1 MILLRE
7 LLEAKPKTTDFSAIS
22 KESGKLVYF
31 STKDNM
37 DAAVKDGTHDKPKVK
52 GKDVKTPKSSD
63 LFKGDYEKERGDTID
78 DTGNSA
84 KEIINGIKNIGYSSM
99 VTLYRKN
106 KNGKLVQDVRFSTR
120 EDITPEIIK
129 TTADTYGIDL
139 NLISKLGVDTKIK
152 NRDGRNQSISEL
164 MAGLILSDLEA
175 KQYAPDGVAADDYYY
190 KTYSDSANKEANAIK
205 KGIDPNEAEKQLVKK
220 ADKAESD
227 KTALYNSE
235 TTKDITKEFVRIK
248 EGNSLWNSKIDSKV
262 VAKMANKFKID
273 VNRILQHPETFFD
286 VSGFKPNEA
295 DLKDWGYKN
304 LKDYAIVQL
313 RHTIYFG
320 TFNEID
326 AMDDLSSLQLAYP
339 LKYKTLSDNEWSK
352 TMKNELENPTTVE
365 GGLRSFI
372 NKEKD
377 GDTDNSFVGIS
388 KANDK
393 NQSKWVKKQA
403 KKKNTYISDMYSY
416 QSMINK
422 GALNRIDEMLKLDP
436 PPPVQTNALYRG
448 MAMTQKDYSKFI
460 KSFKEGNNIDLP
472 ISSFSFDAN
481 TATEFANNVGN
492 ANATINKANNQSI
505 MIKVVN
511 SRNTFNGFCM
521 NANIDNVSAQKLPG
535 VGVDDFKNWRGQ
547 HEVLLPS
554 NNKYK
559 VVKTESK
566 KMEGGRSLTII
577 TLEQIVTKNEI
588 KLREFIDDNEKD
600 ILKKHLQYPNRTSL
614 LYTKEGEN

>member
-7 LLEAKPKTTDFSAIS
+7 LFEAKAKTTDFSAIS

-31 STKDNM
+31 DTNDNM
-37 DAAVKDGTHDKPKVK
+37 DAAVKAGTHEKPQIK
-52 GKDVKTPKSSD
+52 GKDVKTPTKSD
-63 LFKGDYEKERGDTID
+63 LFKGDYEKERGASLDKKNEPSEDLIKAITSTKAGDSTIFL
-78 DTGNSA
+78 S
-84 KEIINGIKNIGYSSM
+84 
-99 VTLYRKN
+99 RKN
-106 KNGKLVQDVRFSTR
+106 RNGKIVRDVEFSQSK
-120 EDITPEIIK
+120 ITPEIVK
-129 TTADTYGIDL
+129 KTADENGIDL
-139 NLISKLGVDTKIK
+139 NLINKLGPDTQIK
-152 NRDGRNQSISEL
+152 NESGRNETVSEL
-164 MAGLILSDLEA
+164 MVTLIFRTMQANEHS
-175 KQYAPDGVAADDYYY
+175 PDGITPDDYYY
-190 KTYSDSANKEANAIK
+190 KAYSESKDKTAKAIK
-205 KGIDPNEAEKQLVKK
+205 KGINPDEIQKQVDKK
-220 ADKAESD
+220 VAKKESD

-235 TTKDITKEFVRIK
+235 TTKDITKEFVRLKKNIVW
-248 EGNSLWNSKIDSKV
+248 SSKMDSKA
-262 VAKMANKFKID
+262 VAKVANKFKID
-273 VNRILQHPETFFD
+273 VNRILQHPEIFFD

-295 DLKDWGYKN
+295 DLKEWGYKN
-304 LKDYAIVQL
+304 LKDYAISKL
-313 RHTIYFG
+313 GATIYFG

-339 LKYKTLSDNEWSK
+339 LKYKTLSDDEWSK

-388 KANDK
+388 QSNNK
-393 NQSKWVKKQA
+393 NQSKWVKRQA
-403 KKKNTYISDMYSY
+403 KKNKNYIKDMYSY

-422 GALNRIDEMLKLDP
+422 QALNRIDEMLKSDA
-436 PPPVQTNALYRG
+436 PPPVQTKALYRG
-448 MAMTQKDYSKFI
+448 MAMTSKDYSSFM
-460 KSFKEGNNIDLP
+460 KSFKEGNTIDLP
-472 ISSFSFDAN
+472 ISSFSLDAN

-492 ANATINKANNQSI
+492 ANATINKENNQSI
-505 MIKVVN
+505 IMKVVN

-521 NANIDNVSAQKLPG
+521 NANIGNVSAQTLPG
-535 VGVDDFKNWRGQ
+535 VLTDNFGTWGGQ

-566 KMEGGRSLTII
+566 KMQGGRSFTVI
-577 TLEQIVTKNEI
+577 TLEQIGTKNEI

-614 LYTKEGEN
+614 LYTNEGEN

>member
-7 LLEAKPKTTDFSAIS
+7 LLEAKAKTTDFSAIS

-31 STKDNM
+31 DTMDNM
-37 DAAVKDGTHDKPKVK
+37 DAAVKAGTHETPKVK

-63 LFKGDYEKERGDTID
+63 LFKGDYEKERGGTID
-78 DTGNSA
+78 NSGNSA
-84 KEIINGIKNIGYSSM
+84 KEIIKGIKNIGYGSM
-99 VTLYRKN
+99 ISLYRKN
-106 KNGKLVQDVRFSTR
+106 KNGKLVQDVKFNSR

-129 TTADTYGIDL
+129 KTADEYGIDL

-152 NRDGRNQSISEL
+152 NADGRKESISG
-164 MAGLILSDLEA
+164 MMVSLIFRDMQQ
-175 KQYAPDGVAADDYYY
+175 KQFAPDGVAADDYYY
-190 KTYSDSANKEANAIK
+190 KIYSSDANKEANAIK
-205 KGIDPNEAEKQLVKK
+205 KGIDPNAAEKELVKK

-235 TTKDITKEFVRIK
+235 TTKDITKELVRLKKNIVW
-248 EGNSLWNSKIDSKV
+248 SSKIDSKA
-262 VAKMANKFKID
+262 VAKVANKFKID
-273 VNRILQHPETFFD
+273 VNRILQHPEIFFD

-295 DLKDWGYKN
+295 DLKEWGYKN
-304 LKDYAIVQL
+304 LKDYAISKL
-313 RHTIYFG
+313 GATIYFG

-326 AMDDLSSLQLAYP
+326 AMDELSSLQLSYP
-339 LKYKTLSDNEWSK
+339 LKYKTLSDAEWSK

-365 GGLRSFI
+365 GGLRNFI
-372 NKEKD
+372 NKEKG

-388 KANDK
+388 QANNK

-403 KKKNTYISDMYSY
+403 KKNKNYIKDMYSY

-422 GALNRIDEMLKLDP
+422 QALNRIDEMLKSDA
-436 PPPVQTNALYRG
+436 PPPVQTKALYRG
-448 MAMTQKDYSKFI
+448 MAMTSKDYSSFM
-460 KSFKEGNNIDLP
+460 KSFKEGNTIDLP
-472 ISSFSFDAN
+472 ISSFSLDAN

-492 ANATINKANNQSI
+492 ANATINKENNQSI
-505 MIKVVN
+505 IMKVVN
-511 SRNTFNGFCM
+511 PRNTFNGFCM
-521 NANIDNVSAQKLPG
+521 NANIGNVSAQTLPG
-535 VGVDDFKNWRGQ
+535 VLTDNFGTWGGQ

-566 KMEGGRSLTII
+566 KMQGGRSFTVI
-577 TLEQIVTKNEI
+577 TLEQIGTKNEI

-614 LYTKEGEN
+614 LYTNEGEN

>member
-7 LLEAKPKTTDFSAIS
+7 LFEAKTKTTDFSAIS
-22 KESGKLVYF
+22 KKTGKLVYF
-31 STKDNM
+31 DTKDNM
-37 DAAVKDGTHDKPKVK
+37 DAAVKVGTHDKPKVK

-63 LFKGDYEKERGDTID
+63 LFKGDYETERGGTID
-78 DTGNSA
+78 NTENSA

-106 KNGKLVQDVRFSTR
+106 RNGKLVQDVEFKTR

-129 TTADTYGIDL
+129 ATADTYGIDL
-139 NLISKLGVDTKIK
+139 NLISKLGADTKIK

-164 MAGLILSDLEA
+164 MAGLILSDLEV

-205 KGIDPNEAEKQLVKK
+205 KGIDPNEAEKKLVKK
-220 ADKAESD
+220 VAKAESD
-227 KTALYNSE
+227 KETLYNKE
-235 TTKDITKEFVRIK
+235 TTKDIT
-248 EGNSLWNSKIDSKV
+248 NALSKV
-262 VAKMANKFKID
+262 KNKILDNAIFTPAQVAQVSNKFKID
-273 VNRILQHPETFFD
+273 VNRVLKNPEMYLD
-286 VSGFKPNEA
+286 ISGFTPNEE
-295 DLKDWGYKN
+295 DLKEWGYKN
-304 LKDYAIVQL
+304 LSEYVLTKL
-313 RHTIYFG
+313 GNTIYFG
-320 TFNEID
+320 KDNDVDE
-326 AMDDLSSLQLAYP
+326 MSELSSLQLAYP
-339 LKYKTLSDNEWSK
+339 LKYKTLSDDEWNK
-352 TMKNELENPTTVE
+352 TMQSELENPTTVD
-365 GGLRSFI
+365 GGLRNFI
-372 NKEKD
+372 KKEKG

-388 KANDK
+388 EANDK

-403 KKKNTYISDMYSY
+403 KKNNNYISSMISY

-422 GALNRIDEMLKLDP
+422 DSLNKIDEMLKSDP

-448 MAMTQKDYSKFI
+448 MAMTSTDYTKFM
-460 KSFKEGNNIDLP
+460 KSFKEGSNIDLP
-472 ISSFSFDAN
+472 ISSFSFDVS

-511 SRNTFNGFCM
+511 SNNTFNGFCM
-521 NANIDNVSAQKLPG
+521 NANIGNVSAKKSNT
-535 VGVDDFKNWRGQ
+535 DFATDFGNWSGQ

-559 VVKTESK
+559 VVKTEVK
-566 KMEGGRSLTII
+566 KMEGGRSLTVI
-577 TLEQIVTKNEI
+577 TLEQIGTKNEI

-600 ILKKHLQYPNRTSL
+600 ILKKHLQYPNRSSL
-614 LYTKEGEN
+614 LYTKEREN

>member
-7 LLEAKPKTTDFSAIS
+7 LFEAKPKTTDFSAIA
-22 KESGKLVYF
+22 KKTGRLVYF

-63 LFKGDYEKERGDTID
+63 LFKGDYEKERGGTID

-220 ADKAESD
+220 AAKAESD
-227 KTALYNSE
+227 KEALYNKE
-235 TTKDITKEFVRIK
+235 TTKDIT
-248 EGNSLWNSKIDSKV
+248 NALSKV
-262 VAKMANKFKID
+262 KNKILDNAIFTPAQVAQVSNKFKID
-273 VNRILQHPETFFD
+273 VNRVLKNPEMYLD
-286 VSGFKPNEA
+286 ISGFTPNAE

-304 LKDYAIVQL
+304 LSEYVLTKL
-313 RHTIYFG
+313 GNTIYFG
-320 TFNEID
+320 KDNDVDE
-326 AMDDLSSLQLAYP
+326 MSELSSLQLAYP
-339 LKYKTLSDNEWSK
+339 LKYKNLSDDEWNK
-352 TMKNELENPTTVE
+352 TMQSELENPTTVD
-365 GGLRSFI
+365 GGLRNFI
-372 NKEKD
+372 KKEKD

-388 KANDK
+388 EANDK

-403 KKKNTYISDMYSY
+403 KKNKNYIDDMYLY

-422 GALNRIDEMLKLDP
+422 GALNRIDEILKSDP
-436 PPPVQTNALYRG
+436 PPVVHTKALYRG
-448 MAMTQKDYSKFI
+448 MAMKSSDYTKFM
-460 KSFKEGNNIDLP
+460 KSFKEGSSIDLP
-472 ISSFSFDAN
+472 ISSFSFDAT

-492 ANATINKANNQSI
+492 ANATIDKANNQSI
-505 MIKVVN
+505 IIKVVN
-511 SRNTFNGFCM
+511 SRNTLNGFCM
-521 NANIDNVSAQKLPG
+521 NANIGNVSAKKSNSPIAT
-535 VGVDDFKNWRGQ
+535 DFGNWGGQ

-559 VVKTESK
+559 VVKTETK
-566 KMEGGRSLTII
+566 KMEGGRSLTVI
-577 TLEQIVTKNEI
+577 TLEQIGTKNEI

-600 ILKKHLQYPNRTSL
+600 ILKKHLQYPNRSSL
-614 LYTKEGEN
+614 LYTKEAEN

>member
-7 LLEAKPKTTDFSAIS
+7 LFEAKPKTTDFSAIS
-22 KESGKLVYF
+22 KKTGKLVYF

-37 DAAVKDGTHDKPKVK
+37 DAAVKVGTHDKPQIK

-63 LFKGDYEKERGDTID
+63 LFKGDYEKERGGTID

-106 KNGKLVQDVRFSTR
+106 RNGKLVQDVEFKTR

-129 TTADTYGIDL
+129 ATADTYGIDL
-139 NLISKLGVDTKIK
+139 NLISKLGADTKIK

-164 MAGLILSDLEA
+164 MAGLILSDLEV

-205 KGIDPNEAEKQLVKK
+205 RGIDPNEAEKKLVKK
-220 ADKAESD
+220 VAKAESD
-227 KTALYNSE
+227 KETLYNKE
-235 TTKDITKEFVRIK
+235 TTKDIT
-248 EGNSLWNSKIDSKV
+248 NALSKV
-262 VAKMANKFKID
+262 KNKILDNAIFTPAQVAQVSNKFKID
-273 VNRILQHPETFFD
+273 VNRVLKNPEMYLD
-286 VSGFKPNEA
+286 ISGFTPNEE
-295 DLKDWGYKN
+295 DLKEWGYKN
-304 LKDYAIVQL
+304 LSEYVLTKL
-313 RHTIYFG
+313 GNTIYFG
-320 TFNEID
+320 KDNDVDE
-326 AMDDLSSLQLAYP
+326 MSELSSLQLAYP
-339 LKYKTLSDNEWSK
+339 LKYKTLSDDEWNK
-352 TMKNELENPTTVE
+352 TMQSELENPTTVD
-365 GGLRSFI
+365 GGLRNFI
-372 NKEKD
+372 KKEKG

-388 KANDK
+388 EANDK

-403 KKKNTYISDMYSY
+403 KKNNNYISSMISY

-422 GALNRIDEMLKLDP
+422 DSLNKIDEMLKSDP

-448 MAMTQKDYSKFI
+448 MAMTSTDYTKFM
-460 KSFKEGNNIDLP
+460 KSFKEGSNIDLP
-472 ISSFSFDAN
+472 ISSFSFDAS

-492 ANATINKANNQSI
+492 ANSLVDKANNQSI

-511 SRNTFNGFCM
+511 STNTFNGFCM
-521 NANIDNVSAQKLPG
+521 NANIDNVSAKNKDSMFG
-535 VGVDDFKNWRGQ
+535 DDFGSWSGQ

-559 VVKTESK
+559 VVKTEVK
-566 KMEGGRSLTII
+566 KMEGGRSLTVI
-577 TLEQIVTKNEI
+577 TLEQIGTKNEI

>member
-7 LLEAKPKTTDFSAIS
+7 LLEAKAKTTDFSAIS

-31 STKDNM
+31 DTKDNM
-37 DAAVKDGTHDKPKVK
+37 DAAVKAGTHESPKVK

-63 LFKGDYEKERGDTID
+63 LFKGDYEKERGSTID

-84 KEIINGIKNIGYSSM
+84 KEIIKGIKNIGYSSM

-106 KNGKLVQDVRFSTR
+106 RNGKLVQDVQFTTR

-129 TTADTYGIDL
+129 TTADKYGIDL
-139 NLISKLGVDTKIK
+139 NLISKLGADTQIK
-152 NRDGRNQSISEL
+152 NSDGRKKSISEL
-164 MAGLILSDLEA
+164 IAGLILSDLEA
-175 KQYAPDGVAADDYYY
+175 KQYAPDGIAADDYYY
-190 KTYSDSANKEANAIK
+190 KTYSNSANKEANAIK
-205 KGIDPNEAEKQLVKK
+205 KGIDPNVIQKQADKK
-220 ADKAESD
+220 ADKKESD
-227 KTALYNSE
+227 KEDLYNSE
-235 TTKDITKEFVRIK
+235 TTKDITKEFVRMTK
-248 EGNSLWNSKIDSKV
+248 DGFLWNSKIDSKV

-273 VNRILQHPETFFD
+273 VNRLLQHPETFFD

-295 DLKDWGYKN
+295 DLKEWGYKN

-313 RHTIYFG
+313 KNTIYFG

-339 LKYKTLSDNEWSK
+339 LKYKTLSDDEWSK

-365 GGLRSFI
+365 GGLRNFI
-372 NKEKD
+372 NKEKG

-388 KANDK
+388 QANNK

-448 MAMTQKDYSKFI
+448 MAMTPKDYSKFI
-460 KSFKEGNNIDLP
+460 KSFKEGSNIDLP

-492 ANATINKANNQSI
+492 ANATINKANTQSI
-505 MIKVVN
+505 MMKIVN

-535 VGVDDFKNWRGQ
+535 VGVDDFKNWSGQ

-559 VVKTESK
+559 VVKTEVK
-566 KMEGGRSLTII
+566 KMQGGRSLTVI
-577 TLEQIVTKNEI
+577 TLEQIGVKNEI

-614 LYTKEGEN
+614 LYTNEGEN

>member
-7 LLEAKPKTTDFSAIS
+7 LFEAKPKTTDFSAIS
-22 KESGKLVYF
+22 KKTGKLVYF

-37 DAAVKDGTHDKPKVK
+37 DAAVKDGTHDKPQIK

-63 LFKGDYEKERGDTID
+63 LFKGDYEKERGGTID

-106 KNGKLVQDVRFSTR
+106 RNGKLVRDVEFKTR

-129 TTADTYGIDL
+129 TTADRYGIDL
-139 NLISKLGVDTKIK
+139 NLISKLGVDAKIK
-152 NRDGRNQSISEL
+152 NKDGRNQSISEL

-190 KTYSDSANKEANAIK
+190 KTYSDSANKEAKAIK
-205 KGIDPNEAEKQLVKK
+205 KGIDPNEAEKKLVKK

-227 KTALYNSE
+227 KETLYNKE
-235 TTKDITKEFVRIK
+235 TTKDIT
-248 EGNSLWNSKIDSKV
+248 NALSKV
-262 VAKMANKFKID
+262 KNKILDNAIFTPAQVAQVSNKFKID
-273 VNRILQHPETFFD
+273 VNRVLKNPEMYLD
-286 VSGFKPNEA
+286 ISGFTPNEE
-295 DLKDWGYKN
+295 DLKEWGYEN
-304 LKDYAIVQL
+304 LTDYAL
-313 RHTIYFG
+313 AKLGNTIYFG
-320 TFNEID
+320 KNNETD
-326 AMDDLSSLQLAYP
+326 SMDDLSTLQLAYP
-339 LKYKTLSDNEWSK
+339 LKYKTLSDDEWNK
-352 TMKNELENPTTVE
+352 TMQSELENPTTVD
-365 GGLRSFI
+365 GGLRNFI
-372 NKEKD
+372 KKEKG

-388 KANDK
+388 EANNK

-403 KKKNTYISDMYSY
+403 KKNPNYIKDMFSY

-422 GALNRIDEMLKLDP
+422 DSLNRIDEMLKSDP

-448 MAMTQKDYSKFI
+448 MAMKPSDYTKFM
-460 KSFKEGNNIDLP
+460 KSFKEGSSIDLP
-472 ISSFSFDAN
+472 ISSFSFDAS

-492 ANATINKANNQSI
+492 ANSLVDKANNQSI
-505 MIKVVN
+505 MMKVVN
-511 SRNTFNGFCM
+511 STNTFNGFCM
-521 NANIDNVSAQKLPG
+521 NANIDNVSAKNKDSMFG
-535 VGVDDFKNWRGQ
+535 DDFGSWSGQ

-559 VVKTESK
+559 VVKTEVK

-577 TLEQIVTKNEI
+577 TLEQIGTKNEI

-600 ILKKHLQYPNRTSL
+600 ILKKHLQYPNRSSL

>member
-7 LLEAKPKTTDFSAIS
+7 LFEAKPKTTDFSAIS
-22 KESGKLVYF
+22 KKTGKLVYF

-37 DAAVKDGTHDKPKVK
+37 DAAVKVGTHDKPQIK

-63 LFKGDYEKERGDTID
+63 LFKGDYEKERGGTID

-106 KNGKLVQDVRFSTR
+106 RNGKLVRDVEFKTR

-129 TTADTYGIDL
+129 TTADRYGIDL
-139 NLISKLGVDTKIK
+139 NLISKLGVDAKIK
-152 NRDGRNQSISEL
+152 NKDGRNQSISEL

-190 KTYSDSANKEANAIK
+190 KTYSDSANKEAKAIK
-205 KGIDPNEAEKQLVKK
+205 KGIDPNEAEKKLVKK

-227 KTALYNSE
+227 KETLYNKE
-235 TTKDITKEFVRIK
+235 TTKDIT
-248 EGNSLWNSKIDSKV
+248 NALSKV
-262 VAKMANKFKID
+262 KNKILDNAIFTPAQVAQVSNKFKID
-273 VNRILQHPETFFD
+273 VNRVLKNPEMYLD
-286 VSGFKPNEA
+286 ISGFTPNEE
-295 DLKDWGYKN
+295 DLKEWGYEN
-304 LKDYAIVQL
+304 LTDYAL
-313 RHTIYFG
+313 AKLGNTIYFG
-320 TFNEID
+320 KNNETD
-326 AMDDLSSLQLAYP
+326 SMDDLSTLQLAYP
-339 LKYKTLSDNEWSK
+339 LKYKNLSDDEWSK
-352 TMKNELENPTTVE
+352 TMQNEMENPTTVE
-365 GGLRSFI
+365 GGLI
-372 NKEKD
+372 NFVKKEW
-377 GDTDNSFVGIS
+377 GDDKDNSFVGIS
-388 KANDK
+388 EANDK

-403 KKKNTYISDMYSY
+403 KKNPNYIKDMFSY

-422 GALNRIDEMLKLDP
+422 DALNRIDEMLKSDP
-436 PPPVQTNALYRG
+436 PPVVHTNALYRG
-448 MAMTQKDYSKFI
+448 MAMNPKDYAKFM
-460 KSFKEGNNIDLP
+460 KSFKEGSSIDLP
-472 ISSFSFDAN
+472 ISSFSFDAS
-481 TATEFANNVGN
+481 TATEFANNIGN
-492 ANATINKANNQSI
+492 ANALVDKSNNQSI

-511 SRNTFNGFCM
+511 STNTFNGFCM
-521 NANIDNVSAQKLPG
+521 NANVGNVSAKNKDSMFG
-535 VGVDDFKNWRGQ
+535 DDFGSWSGQ

-559 VVKTESK
+559 VVKTEVK

-577 TLEQIVTKNEI
+577 TLEQIGTKNEI

-600 ILKKHLQYPNRTSL
+600 ILKKHLQYPNRSSL